1 MALPNRLMAASSGL
15 MLALGL
21 TLPVAKAASDAG
33 LLQEALQRADQT
45 ESEVIAWR
53 RHIHQHPELSYQE
66 TETAKYIADALRAMP
81 GITVE
86 TGIARTGVK
95 AVLKGGKP
103 GPVVALRA
111 DMDALPVEE
120 RNDLPFR
127 SQAKAVWRGEQVSV
141 SHACG
146 HDTHVAMLLGAA
158 KALSAMQDDLPGTIV
173 FLFQPAEEWGPDK
186 EPSGARAMIAQGV
199 LENPKVDVV
208 FGQHISAGAPSGTI
222 AYRAGPTMASGD
234 RFEISLHGKGGHGGR
249 PWTANPALVPAAE
262 LTLALQGITSS
273 KVDQSDGVTV
283 LSIGMLQSGRRANI
297 LPESAELAGTVR
309 SLSSH
314 NQRIVHEAIR
324 ARAEHIAQA
333 YGLSSKVN
341 IYTGYEVVDN
351 DKSLTG
357 SLIPAWQEAAGAGKT
372 VEMPAPSTGSE
383 DFGAYGVS
391 GKVPSVFWFINASP
405 LGDKSGAPNHSPEF
419 AIDENALRVGVRAL
433 VASALTYMD
442 KQ

>member
-1 MALPNRLMAASSGL
+1 MAASSGL

-111 DMDALPVEE
+111 DMDALPVQE

-158 KALSAMQDDLPGTIV
+158 KALSAMQDELPGTIV

-186 EPSGARAMIAQGV
+186 EPSGARARECWRI
-199 LENPKVDVV
+199 PKWTWS
-208 FGQHISAGAPSGTI
+208 SASTSAP
-222 AYRAGPTMASGD
+222 AP
-234 RFEISLHGKGGHGGR
+234 
-249 PWTANPALVPAAE
+249 P
-262 LTLALQGITSS
+262 
-273 KVDQSDGVTV
+273 
-283 LSIGMLQSGRRANI
+283 
-297 LPESAELAGTVR
+297 
-309 SLSSH
+309 
-314 NQRIVHEAIR
+314 
-324 ARAEHIAQA
+324 
-333 YGLSSKVN
+333 
-341 IYTGYEVVDN
+341 
-351 DKSLTG
+351 
-357 SLIPAWQEAAGAGKT
+357 
-372 VEMPAPSTGSE
+372 PAPSPIAPALPWPAAT
-383 DFGAYGVS
+383 
-391 GKVPSVFWFINASP
+391 ASRYHCT
-405 LGDKSGAPNHSPEF
+405 A
-419 AIDENALRVGVRAL
+419 RADT
-433 VASALTYMD
+433 ADAHGPRIPRSYPR
-442 KQ
+442 QN